1 MDDEREGTQYVV
13 VVAGTLTDAVR
24 RATEA
29 RGLTVTEERGRLL
42 LRGRFTGL
50 VALNDLLFALDDLG
64 LTLLSVRQSA

>member
-29 RGLTVTEERGRLL
+29 RGLTVTEERGRLVF
-42 LRGRFTGL
+42 RGRFSGL

>member
-24 RATEA
+24 RAIEA
-29 RGLTVTEERGRLL
+29 RGLTVTEERGRLV

>member
-29 RGLTVTEERGRLL
+29 RGLTVTEERGRLV